1 MSDSGLL
8 IVVAAGCGIGLLGG
22 VIGTWA
28 GIRNTNGPRERAFAI
43 KASLAA
49 WVAMLL
55 ITLPFLFVG
64 HMWIAFA
71 WIPYT
76 ALMMF
81 GVRYFN
87 KKQAMIREEELSD
100 QNARHQQ

>member
-1 MSDSGLL
+1 
-8 IVVAAGCGIGLLGG
+8 
-22 VIGTWA
+22 
-28 GIRNTNGPRERAFAI
+28 
-43 KASLAA
+43 
-49 WVAMLL
+49 MLL

-64 HMWIAFA
+64 HMWFAFA